1 MPENLERMKDFY
13 AAIIFAVSLLAVTV
27 VVLVFKYEQQ
37 RVYANVL
44 KAESQAVHTRAETL
58 ELEVER
64 RADIAKRSAEA
75 NLERAR
81 QAREMLEKARA
92 NNALTQKQMID
103 AMNAQLEREAEAREA
118 AQRASAELIEQRDK
132 LARAAVETRRELE
145 KLQKI
150 KVGAPTAEINRM
162 RKLLKER
169 EDEIARLKRRQK
181 ELEELYARAEAA
193 QRRTELEIEER
204 GGVVKLPKARRVVS
218 PNMRSGM

>member
-1 MPENLERMKDFY
+1 MKDFY